1 VKSVVKHFVKIDSRV
16 AVHGLLD
23 IFVPYYV
30 LNYYA
35 YALLFFIDLIIKLV
49 PKCG

>member
-1 VKSVVKHFVKIDSRV
+1 MKHFVKIDSRV
-16 AVHGLLD
+16 AVDCLLD

-30 LNYYA
+30 LNCYA
-35 YALLFFIDLIIKLV
+35 YALLFFIDLIIELV

>member
-1 VKSVVKHFVKIDSRV
+1 MKHFVKFDTTL

-30 LNYYA
+30 LNCYA